1 MTMAADQVVKDEFGN
16 EYIKPLVVQSEITES
31 LEEMPDYPLED
42 HSPIKDE
49 GNNVAKTDESRNEGG
64 KWGFVKSVGSFLS
77 NSFYW

>member
-1 MTMAADQVVKDEFGN
+1 MTMAADQVVKDEFGK

-31 LEEMPDYPLED
+31 TEEMPDYPSED

-49 GNNVAKTDESRNEGG
+49 GNNIARTDESRNEGG
-64 KWGFVKSVGSFLS
+64 KWGFVKSVGTFLS